1 MYCYTNVGE
10 ANVHCHTHR
19 ERKCATKLMKYP

>member
-1 MYCYTNVGE
+1 MYRHTNVEE

-19 ERKCATKLMKYP
+19 ERKCAKLMKYP